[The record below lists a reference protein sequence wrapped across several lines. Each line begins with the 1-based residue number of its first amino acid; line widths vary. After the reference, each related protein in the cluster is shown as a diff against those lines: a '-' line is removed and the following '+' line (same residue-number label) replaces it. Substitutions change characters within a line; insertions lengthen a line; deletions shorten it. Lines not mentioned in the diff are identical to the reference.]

1 MFMYYGCDRGG
12 ELGES
17 CSRRRE
23 GRGEGCSYS
32 EVLRWQPPP
41 VSIKD
46 CVVLALMT
54 SFSLY

>member
-1 MFMYYGCDRGG
+1 MFMFMYYGCDRGG

-46 CVVLALMT
+46 CRFGLDDKL
-54 SFSLY
+54 